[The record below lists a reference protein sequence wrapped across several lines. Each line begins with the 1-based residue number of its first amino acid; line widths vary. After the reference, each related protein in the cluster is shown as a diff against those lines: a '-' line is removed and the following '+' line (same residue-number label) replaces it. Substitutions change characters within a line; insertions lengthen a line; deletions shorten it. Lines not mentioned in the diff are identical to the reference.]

1 MNERF
6 MEAARNGDTKTALA
20 LLAEAQD
27 IAARIELLN
36 QTQDGMTA
44 LMLASENGHAATAV
58 ALIAGGANVN
68 AVDQY
73 GITVLMWA
81 SINGHTATVAVL
93 IAKGVNVNSAN
104 QHGDTALKLASG
116 HGHAATVE
124 ILIAG
129 GANVDAEDRGGRT
142 ALMWAS
148 GNGDTAI
155 VVALIAGGANVNAV
169 DQSGRTALMWASRNG
184 HTATAAI
191 IEMGLKGLQDACK
204 ERDDGVS
211 GMFPGCMHNSSL
223 KNIIRDYDCPPELE
237 YLSPVLVTLKDSIER
252 QKNSG
257 QTSNK
262 SATGSSP
269 SSSPS
274 SSSSSPPSSSSSSS
288 SPSFLHP
295 AISSY
300 PRNIA
305 NGDIETKERKE
316 EDEGYVTPLAAY
328 EEQRIPNTEQAQIEL
343 AIANSLRDSESHSV
357 MTFRFGGNSS
367 PSSSSPSSSYG
378 TPLSSPSSSSVE
390 SVLFTPV
397 VQAAS
402 TSVVVPAT
410 PVQEVATPPTAEQ
423 RRAHQNAASKRRR
436 SP

>member
-36 QTQDGMTA
+36 QTQDGMAA
-44 LMLASENGHAATAV
+44 LMFASGNGHAATV
-58 ALIAGGANVN
+58 SALIAGGANVN
-68 AVDQY
+68 AA
-73 GITVLMWA
+73 GR
-81 SINGHTATVAVL
+81 
-93 IAKGVNVNSAN
+93 
-104 QHGDTALKLASG
+104 HGM
-116 HGHAATVE
+116 
-124 ILIAG
+124 
-129 GANVDAEDRGGRT
+129 T

-148 GNGDTAI
+148 GNGHAAT
-155 VVALIAGGANVNAV
+155 VSALIAGGANVNAADQYGETALTWASQNGHTAAVSALIAGGANVHAEDRCGETALMLASRNGRTATVAALIALGANVNAV
-169 DQSGRTALMWASRNG
+169 DQHSRTALMWASRNG

-252 QKNSG
+252 RKNSG

-269 SSSPS
+269 SSSS
-274 SSSSSPPSSSSSSS
+274 SSSPSSSSSSS

-367 PSSSSPSSSYG
+367 PSSSSSSSYG

-410 PVQEVATPPTAEQ
+410 PAQEVATPPTAEQ
-423 RRAHQNAASKRRR
+423 RRAHQNAALERR